1 MLVCMQVYM
10 KELWGQVTGAS
21 MAVNLFL
28 CVFSVSPCF
37 CVSQRLLLS
46 HLKYSKSNVAS
57 VPSLLIKSVFF
68 SFVLFLFFSFS
79 SFKKKKK
86 KKKKIIIG

>member
-57 VPSLLIKSVFF
+57 VPSLLFF
-68 SFVLFLFFSFS
+68 FLFFYPFIIL
-79 SFKKKKK
+79 KKKKRK
-86 KKKKIIIG
+86 KKKGIEP